1 MTSLIKQKETCC
13 TTEAQCCA
21 KLSSNVAGCHD

>member
-1 MTSLIKQKETCC
+1 MKSLIKKNDACC

-21 KLSSNVAGCHD
+21 KQSTNVAGCHD